1 MQSVSARGGRYFW
14 IHNTGPLGCLPYALL
29 HRPDLAAPMD
39 GAGCS
44 VTYNKV
50 AQHFNLRLKETV
62 ASLRK
67 AHPDAAFTYVDVY
80 TAKYKLTSE
89 AKKLGK
95 ASTPQP
101 MNKTSA

>member
-1 MQSVSARGGRYFW
+1 MQSVYARGGRYFW

-29 HRPDLAAPMD
+29 HRPDLAAPVD
-39 GAGCS
+39 GAD
-44 VTYNKV
+44 
-50 AQHFNLRLKETV
+50 FNLRLKETV

-80 TAKYKLTSE
+80 TAKYKLISE